1 MKSRI
6 LKVNHF
12 KEWLHDSVVQTK
24 HWTKK
29 IKIIY
34 PYENGVQLIWNWETK
49 KYELPEQSAK

>member
-6 LKVNHF
+6 LKISHY

-29 IKIIY
+29 IKKIY
-34 PYENGVQLIWNWETK
+34 PYENGVQLIWNWKAE
-49 KYELPEQSAK
+49 KYELPTKK